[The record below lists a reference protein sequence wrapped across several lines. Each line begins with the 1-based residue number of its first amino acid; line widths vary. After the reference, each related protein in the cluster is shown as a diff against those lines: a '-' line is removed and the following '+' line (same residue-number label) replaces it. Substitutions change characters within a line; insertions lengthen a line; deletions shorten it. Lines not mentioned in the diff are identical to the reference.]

1 MNALLKINRDDYAK
15 PILYTISDLLCVNSR
30 TLVSHASVE
39 EFVPCWLIS
48 KHSSTA
54 SPGRIAVSDK
64 GIYLSNRR
72 TCLQESLLLPWSCI
86 LRWKNQWINCKFGI
100 FWVYVAGLVHPCAPN
115 DLEALLAAH
124 REHSFQV
131 DGFSRDA
138 SLDICCLIIVVD
150 NSSHNNSLSTAFQK
164 FAWCSS
170 KERGTSDI

>member
-1 MNALLKINRDDYAK
+1 M
-15 PILYTISDLLCVNSR
+15 
-30 TLVSHASVE
+30 
-39 EFVPCWLIS
+39 
-48 KHSSTA
+48 
-54 SPGRIAVSDK
+54 
-64 GIYLSNRR
+64 
-72 TCLQESLLLPWSCI
+72 
-86 LRWKNQWINCKFGI
+86 
-100 FWVYVAGLVHPCAPN
+100 AGLVHPCAPN